1 MVGEHNLP
9 SAIGL
14 RVYQLTVA
22 PRGAPEP
29 IDLRS
34 AELRVLV
41 PDFLT
46 RFVGAH
52 TTVRRND
59 DAERSWYFEEAED
72 NGPGLSKGYL
82 HYGTFGFESRFVDT
96 NTQATS
102 YNRQVSDIEEVPL
115 FYEVWTPSRG
125 RSAFIAF
132 QTFRGRS
139 CANLV
144 LSAMRNEFEGAN
156 PNFLLRYTNLMPS
169 DFRGSLYHNNQ
180 VKRVRL
186 IKRNSSRELAN
197 RLLQE
202 PNPVDMEIILSARR
216 KGFFGR
222 LGDVAEQLRENAE
235 GVVAYDGI
243 EFDEAR
249 ADVQVGNKLRPVGV
263 FGGNRSVGL
272 IDLTN
277 DIDEWE
283 GGHPKFES
291 IAKESSDILEHFYS
305 IVSGSPA

>member
-1 MVGEHNLP
+1 MP

-22 PRGAPEP
+22 PRGTPDP

-34 AELRVLV
+34 GDLTVNG

-52 TTVRRND
+52 RTVNRND
-59 DAERSWYFEEAED
+59 DAERSWYFEERQQPGA
-72 NGPGLSKGYL
+72 GLSKGYL

-96 NTQATS
+96 HTQTTS
-102 YNRQVSDIEEVPL
+102 YNRQTSDIEEVPL
-115 FYEVWTPSRG
+115 FYEIWTPSRG
-125 RSAFIAF
+125 RSAFMAF

-139 CANLV
+139 CANMV
-144 LSAMRNEFEGAN
+144 LNAMREEFETAN
-156 PNFLLRYTNLMPS
+156 PGYLLRYTNLMPS

-186 IKRNSSRELAN
+186 IKRNTSRNPAN

-202 PNPVDMEIILSARR
+202 AKPVDMEIILTARR
-216 KGFFGR
+216 KDFFGR

-235 GVVAYDGI
+235 GVIAYDGI

-277 DIDEWE
+277 EITDWE
-283 GGHPKFES
+283 GGHPRFEA
-291 IAKESSDILEHFYS
+291 IAAECSDIIEHFYS
-305 IVSGSPA
+305 IITGAPR